1 MRQRKLREINQISKT
16 ANVLLN
22 LMFIVIVGAFFI
34 YPFLII
40 IGSSFTENKTII
52 LQGYNVWPKQFDTT
66 AYGYV
71 FMKSSK
77 ILRAY
82 MNTILTTVVGTTL
95 GVTMMAMYAYP
106 ISRPDLKYRKAFS
119 LFAYIT
125 FIFSGGLVPWF
136 FVYTSLLK
144 LSNTMWVLIMP
155 YLVSVWYIVILR
167 TFFST
172 SIPQEVI
179 ESAKIDGAGEFRIFF
194 SIVTRLAIPGLATV
208 ALFTTLLYWNDFQLP
223 MYFSRE
229 MKKFNIQYLLL
240 SIMSNMEFM
249 AQDTR
254 SIKVF
259 PGPIPLES
267 ARMAMC
273 VLGTGPMLLAYPF
286 FQKYFVKG
294 LTMGAV
300 KG

>member
-1 MRQRKLREINQISKT
+1 MRQRKLSEINQISRT
-16 ANVLLN
+16 ANMILN
-22 LMFIVIVGAFFI
+22 ILFIVVIGLFFI
-34 YPFLII
+34 YPFFIV
-40 IGSSFTENKTII
+40 IGSSLTDNEVLYT
-52 LQGYNVWPKQFDTT
+52 QGYNMFPQQFSTE
-66 AYGYV
+66 AYRYV
-71 FMKSSK
+71 FTKSSK
-77 ILRAY
+77 IIHSYLV
-82 MNTILTTVVGTTL
+82 TIMTTIVGTLL
-95 GVTMMAMYAYP
+95 GVSMMAMYAYP

-136 FVYTSLLK
+136 FVYTKVLG
-144 LSNTMWVLIMP
+144 LSNSYWVLIMP
-155 YLVSVWYIVILR
+155 YLVNVWYIVILR
-167 TFFST
+167 TFFAT

-208 ALFTTLLYWNDFQLP
+208 ALFTTLQYWNDFQLP
-223 MYFSRE
+223 LYFSRE
-229 MKKFNIQYLLL
+229 MKKYNIQYLLYT
-240 SIMSNMEFM
+240 IRNNMEFM

-254 SIKVF
+254 SIKLF
-259 PGPIPLES
+259 PTPPIYS
-267 ARMAMC
+267 GRMAMC
-273 VLGTGPMLLAYPF
+273 ILGTGPMLIAYPF

>member
-1 MRQRKLREINQISKT
+1 MRQRKLNEINQISRT

-22 LMFIVIVGAFFI
+22 IMFIVVIALFFI
-34 YPFLII
+34 YPFFII
-40 IGSSFTENKTII
+40 IGSSLTDNKTII
-52 LQGYNVWPKQFDTT
+52 LEGYNMIPKQFNTD
-66 AYGYV
+66 AYRYV
-71 FMKSSK
+71 FMRSGK
-77 ILRAY
+77 IIHSYLV
-82 MNTILTTVVGTTL
+82 TILTTTVGTLL

-106 ISRPDLKYRKAFS
+106 ISRPDLKYRKVFS

-136 FVYTSLLK
+136 FVYTKVLG
-144 LSNTMWVLIMP
+144 LSNSYWVLIMP
-155 YLVSVWYIVILR
+155 YLVNVWYIVILR
-167 TFFST
+167 TFFAT

-194 SIVTRLAIPGLATV
+194 SIITRLAIPGLATV

-223 MYFSRE
+223 LYFSRE
-229 MKKFNIQYLLL
+229 MKKYNIQYLLY
-240 SIMSNMEFM
+240 SIMANMEFM
-249 AQDTR
+249 AQNTR
-254 SIKVF
+254 SVKIF
-259 PGPIPLES
+259 PTPPVEA

-273 VLGTGPMLLAYPF
+273 VLGTGPMLIAYPF